1 MSGEEQWHQFSDE
14 YQLDQRLDVISV
26 EVWNATMDV
35 KIKQAEALI
44 KELTAQIA
52 NKKVSKFK
60 PNDVFDRFARDLKS
74 ELITVPLCANRLR
87 FGHLVHPRI
96 LPDPNHEIFK
106 RVIDG
111 SCVFDAKTFGKAL
124 MLWTLL
130 KDVREK

>member
-14 YQLDQRLDVISV
+14 YKLDQRLDVISV

-60 PNDVFDRFARDLKS
+60 PNDVFDKFARDLKG
-74 ELITVPLCANRLR
+74 ELTTCEPTRIRAPGSPQDITRPKSRDFQACN
-87 FGHLVHPRI
+87 
-96 LPDPNHEIFK
+96 
-106 RVIDG
+106 
-111 SCVFDAKTFGKAL
+111 
-124 MLWTLL
+124 
-130 KDVREK
+130 